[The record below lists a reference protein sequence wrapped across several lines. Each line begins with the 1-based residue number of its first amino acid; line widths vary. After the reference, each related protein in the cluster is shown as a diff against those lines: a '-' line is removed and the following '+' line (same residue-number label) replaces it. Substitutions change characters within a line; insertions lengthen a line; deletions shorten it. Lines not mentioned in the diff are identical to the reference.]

1 MPTSPIISSSSRGI
15 GLELTK
21 QLLRSA
27 ANVVIATCRD
37 PENMPKLEGP
47 GTLHV
52 VQLDVSEEGSIRAS
66 IPVVSS
72 ILGDRGLDYL
82 YNNAAVTEGN
92 DSAFDHS
99 SPGFMR
105 TLIANVVGPAL
116 IAQLYLPFIEKS
128 RRKVIVNVTSSLA
141 SIGLDI
147 GPKSA
152 TYSISKTALNMLV
165 RRRLFIVQAELTFV
179 QTYKQARARPDIIA
193 FVLDPGWVK
202 TKMGGPGAL
211 LEPYESVS
219 GIIKTVTS
227 ATSASS
233 GKFYRYNGQEVVW

>member
-1 MPTSPIISSSSRGI
+1 MSAETTIWLITGSSRGI

-152 TYSISKTALNMLV
+152 TYSISKTALNML
-165 RRRLFIVQAELTFV
+165 
-179 QTYKQARARPDIIA
+179 TYKQARARPDIIA

-233 GKFYRYNGQEVVW
+233 GKFYRYNGQQVVW